1 MTALD
6 NQKGHN
12 IPDVF
17 SLNFGKTL
25 DTKGCIED
33 ERKKKATTTFSHSDA
48 FLLCAKRAKRGAA
61 SAKSRLAAEGLSALL
76 SVSSLFDAL
85 LTVALALTVG

>member
-1 MTALD
+1 VTVLD

-17 SLNFGKTL
+17 SLNFGKIL
-25 DTKGCIED
+25 DTKGYVED
-33 ERKKKATTTFSHSDA
+33 ERKKKATTSKHSPIPMHFCCALNALKEERPALKVDW
-48 FLLCAKRAKRGAA
+48 LLRG
-61 SAKSRLAAEGLSALL
+61 LL

-85 LTVALALTVG
+85 LTVALALSVG